1 MFVKALVLNAYD
13 CVDQVLRNILVVD
26 PKSVFAS
33 VQGVV
38 GKKHLISGIVN
49 VIHRRVEV
57 AVEFE
62 VVKPFVVRIDV
73 VLYIQRKGAAYH
85 HAGDYYD
92 EYYSKEYF
100 YCPGKKLAEYE
111 KQHLKRVPKCAF
123 GNQRADPACL
133 FCACFEFNV
142 AEQGLFLFAFGFPVV
157 VHS

>member
-1 MFVKALVLNAYD
+1 MHMT
-13 CVDQVLRNILVVD
+13 
-26 PKSVFAS
+26 AS
-33 VQGVV
+33 
-38 GKKHLISGIVN
+38 I
-49 VIHRRVEV
+49 R
-57 AVEFE
+57 FC
-62 VVKPFVVRIDV
+62 VVRIDV
-73 VLYIQRKGAAYH
+73 VLYIQRKGATYH

-100 YCPGKKLAEYE
+100 YCPGKKLAEHE